1 MSKNKV
7 LSVLMVIGLF
17 TCISIAGSG
26 LEKAAAA
33 EPAKIAFIYVSSVGD
48 LGWSYEHDNG
58 RKMLEE
64 KLGDK
69 VKTAIIESVPEGPDA
84 VRIIRQ
90 YAMQGFKMIFA
101 TSFGYMDPMVEVA
114 RDFPDVYFEHCSGYK
129 TAPNMSTYFGRMYQ
143 PRYLSGIVA
152 GKMPQSNIIGYVAA
166 FPIPEVIRGI
176 NAFTLGVRSVNPDA
190 QVRVVWTSTWFDPVK
205 EREAA
210 VALLDAGADLIA
222 QHQDTTEPQKAA
234 KDRGLLSIG
243 YDSDMQKFV
252 GDSVLVSPV
261 WKWGSYYIERVTAAL
276 NGTWKSHQY
285 WGGMKEGIVRLS
297 DFSPKVPQEVKD
309 LVDVKKQAILNGTWD
324 VFHGPIVDQSGKEVL
339 AAGSKMSDSDMLNMN
354 FFVQGVIGKA
364 GN

>member
-1 MSKNKV
+1 
-7 LSVLMVIGLF
+7 MVIGLF
-17 TCISIAGSG
+17 TSISIAGSG
-26 LEKAAAA
+26 WVTTAAA

-69 VKTAIIESVPEGPDA
+69 IKTAIIESVPEGPDA

-90 YAMQGFKMIFA
+90 YAMQGYKVIFA

-152 GKMPQSNIIGYVAA
+152 GKMTQSNIIGYVAA

-243 YDSDMQKFV
+243 YDSDMKKFV

-261 WKWGSYYIERVTAAL
+261 WNWGSYYVERVTAAL
-276 NGTWKSHQY
+276 NGSWKSHQY

-309 LVDVKKQAILNGTWD
+309 LVDVKKQAILNGSWD
-324 VFHGPIVDQSGKEVL
+324 VFQGPIVDQSGKEVV
-339 AAGSKMSDSDMLNMN
+339 AAGSKMSDSDMLNMSY
-354 FFVQGVIGKA
+354 FVQGVIGKA

>member
-26 LEKAAAA
+26 LETAAAA

-152 GKMPQSNIIGYVAA
+152 GKMTQSNIIGYVAA

-243 YDSDMQKFV
+243 YDSDMKKFV

-261 WKWGSYYIERVTAAL
+261 WNWGSYYVERVTAAL
-276 NGTWKSHQY
+276 NGSWKSHQY

-309 LVDVKKQAILNGTWD
+309 LVDVKKQAILNGSWD
-324 VFHGPIVDQSGKEVL
+324 VFQGPIVDQSGKEVV
-339 AAGSKMSDSDMLNMN
+339 AAGSKMSDSDMLNMSY
-354 FFVQGVIGKA
+354 FVQGVIGKA

>member
-17 TCISIAGSG
+17 TGISIAGSG
-26 LEKAAAA
+26 WVTTAAA

-69 VKTAIIESVPEGPDA
+69 IKTAIIESVPEGPDA

-90 YAMQGFKMIFA
+90 YAMQGYKVIFA

-152 GKMPQSNIIGYVAA
+152 GKMTQSNIIGYVAA

-243 YDSDMQKFV
+243 YDSDMKKFV

-261 WKWGSYYIERVTAAL
+261 WNWGSYYVERVTAAL
-276 NGTWKSHQY
+276 NGSWKSHQY

-309 LVDVKKQAILNGTWD
+309 LVDVKKQAILNGSWD
-324 VFHGPIVDQSGKEVL
+324 VFQGPIVDQSGKEVV
-339 AAGSKMSDSDMLNMN
+339 AAGSKMSDSDMLNMSY
-354 FFVQGVIGKA
+354 FVQGVIGKA